1 MKFLKHLWRLLVL
14 WILLGMGYTTLELL
28 FRGVTYLQMLWI
40 GGLVG
45 VLVGLL
51 NEHPA
56 YYNRLMW
63 QQCLLG
69 TIITDVIEFISGYV
83 LNIVL
88 HRNIWDYSSM
98 PYNFHGQIC
107 LFMTI
112 AWFFLMPFAIY
123 ADDWLRYKLFD
134 EEKPEGNVLYN
145 YKRLFTGK

>member
-28 FRGVTYLQMLWI
+28 FRGVTYVQMLWI

-112 AWFFLMPFAIY
+112 AW
-123 ADDWLRYKLFD
+123 
-134 EEKPEGNVLYN
+134 
-145 YKRLFTGK
+145 

>member
-1 MKFLKHLWRLLVL
+1 MDF
-14 WILLGMGYTTLELL
+14 GYTTLELL
-28 FRGVTYLQMLWI
+28 FRGVTYVQMLWI

>member
-28 FRGVTYLQMLWI
+28 FRGVTYVQMLWI

-112 AWFFLMPFAIY
+112 AWFFLMSFAIY

>member
-28 FRGVTYLQMLWI
+28 FRGVTYVQMLWI